1 MALKCSWLFCCLF
14 LLLDGPPLAL
24 SVTSGG
30 EVDAVIARRPAAAQ
44 RLHRKPLDPIS
55 TPTKISLDTSA
66 PIGEVDPQFLS
77 VTIDAGDISRN
88 WSGINF
94 TAPRIVNMASA
105 LNPAMLRVG
114 GTSGDYLL
122 FNQTTA
128 DLSSN
133 GVQVDNN
140 ITIS

>member
-1 MALKCSWLFCCLF
+1 M

-24 SVTSGG
+24 SVTSNFSGG
-30 EVDAVIARRPAAAQ
+30 KVDAVIARRPAVVQ
-44 RLHRKPLDPIS
+44 RLHRKPLDSGS
-55 TPTKISLDTSA
+55 TPIKISLDTSA

-77 VTIDAGDISRN
+77 VKIDAGDVSRN

-94 TAPRIVNMASA
+94 TAPRIVNMARS
-105 LNPAMLRVG
+105 LNPAMLLVG

-122 FNQTTA
+122 FDQTTA

-133 GVQVDNN
+133 GLQVDNN